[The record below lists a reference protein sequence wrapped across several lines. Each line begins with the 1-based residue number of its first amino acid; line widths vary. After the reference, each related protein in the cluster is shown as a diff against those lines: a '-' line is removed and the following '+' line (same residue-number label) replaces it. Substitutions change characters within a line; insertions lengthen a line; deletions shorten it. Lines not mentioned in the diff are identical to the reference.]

1 MRLALLLVVL
11 VGCGHPHYTLNV
23 PPPTASPVERLQAFN
38 RLRTRAVGELT
49 TCSYRGA
56 MPDHCWS
63 SQYLVLA
70 DGREIWHHEDLLAV
84 VTPDS
89 QAARDHRD
97 YTRVKANQLLWTL
110 GLFAGAAAGIAM
122 IHYGWADEPTDL
134 MWTGVG
140 VTAASV
146 LIGGGGAY
154 ITGLQARSAKLRM
167 FAHYDEGLAAQLNI
181 CTSGIAIVPCDA
193 PNMPVAP
200 DPVLRSLPQR

>member
-1 MRLALLLVVL
+1 MRLAVLLLFVVA
-11 VGCGHPHYTLNV
+11 CGHPHYSLSV
-23 PPPTASPVERLQAFN
+23 PPPTASPIERLQAFN
-38 RLRTRAVGELT
+38 RLRSDAVGVMT
-49 TCSYRGA
+49 ACSNRSGCRST
-56 MPDHCWS
+56 P
-63 SQYLVLA
+63 YLVLV
-70 DGREIWHHEDLLAV
+70 DGREVWHAEDLLPV
-84 VTPDS
+84 VAPDS
-89 QAARDHRD
+89 EAARDHRD
-97 YTRVKANQLLWTL
+97 YKRAKAHQLFWTL

-122 IHYGWADEPTDL
+122 IHYGWADEPTNL

-154 ITGLQARSAKLRM
+154 ITGLHAIGAEIRM
-167 FAHYDEGLAAQLNI
+167 FQHYDDGLAAQLNI